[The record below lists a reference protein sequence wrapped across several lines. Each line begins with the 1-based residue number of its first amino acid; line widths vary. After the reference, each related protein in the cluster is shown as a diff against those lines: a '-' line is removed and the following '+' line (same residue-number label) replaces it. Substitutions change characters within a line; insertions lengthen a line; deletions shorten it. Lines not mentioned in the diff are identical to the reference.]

1 MNTTKT
7 AGSTGAERNL
17 LNRNLQEGI
26 KKQKK
31 KVKSGKSGQVRK
43 ELGDASEPTLKEKDS
58 KRV

>member
-1 MNTTKT
+1 MKIHIWETTYVNTTKT

-31 KVKSGKSGQVRK
+31 K
-43 ELGDASEPTLKEKDS
+43 S
-58 KRV
+58 KIREIRAT